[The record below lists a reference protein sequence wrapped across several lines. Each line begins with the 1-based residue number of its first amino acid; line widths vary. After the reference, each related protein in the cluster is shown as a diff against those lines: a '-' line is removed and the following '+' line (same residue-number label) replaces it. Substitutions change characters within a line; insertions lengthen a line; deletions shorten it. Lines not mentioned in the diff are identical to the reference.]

1 MELRYSFVLFIGI
14 VVLGLLILFRF
25 RKKKHVYK
33 NGKRIAN
40 TKYVKKLPFYQEILK
55 KYKVLVYM
63 IEGLFIGA
71 ILVSVLLISRPV
83 KVDKYQDNQYNRDI
97 FLCMD
102 VSYSVDK
109 LNLQIVEA
117 LKETV
122 SNLKGERFGI
132 SIFNTSSIVLVPL
145 TDDYDY
151 VLTVLDDITA
161 SLEAVTNFDTS
172 SYYTYDYIVAGT
184 IEGNEYYGSSLIGDG
199 LVSCVNSFSDLEE
212 DPDRTRI
219 VIFSTDNVLA
229 GKPVFTLEE
238 AGEYSKNRN
247 VLVYGIATKTITSKN
262 KAEFKDAVELTG
274 GTLYEEASGTTVKS
288 IVKRI
293 EDTSK
298 NVIIGEERIVRMDM
312 PQVPFI
318 LLMGCVF
325 GLFVLTK
332 RVAYYDN

>member
-14 VVLGLLILFRF
+14 VVLGLVILFRF
-25 RKKKHVYK
+25 KKKKHVYK

-55 KYKVLVYM
+55 RYKVLVHI
-63 IEGLFIGA
+63 IEGLFIA
-71 ILVSVLLISRPV
+71 SILVSILLISRPV
-83 KVDKYQDNQYNRDI
+83 KVDRYQDNQYNRDI

-132 SIFNTSSIVLVPL
+132 SIFNTTSIVLVPL

-151 VLTVLDDITA
+151 VLTVLDDISA

-172 SYYTYDYIVAGT
+172 SYYTYDYIIAGT

-247 VLVYGIATKTITSKN
+247 VLVYGIATKTIN
-262 KAEFKDAVELTG
+262 NRDKAEFKAAVEHTG
-274 GTLYEEASGTTVKS
+274 GMLYEEASGTTVKN

-293 EDTSK
+293 ETTSK
-298 NVIIGEERIVRMDM
+298 NVIIGEERVVRMDM

-332 RVAYYDN
+332 RAAYYDN